1 MAAASLV
8 ATAIGIVLLIV
19 TAYVLVGG
27 TLTATETLMNA
38 QSEMTSARTRILGTS
53 VTITGWNGTVNPLLL
68 DVENT
73 GSESIPD
80 LEFMDVFL
88 LQDGLPVRYFYSES
102 GVTGSWSRI
111 PGMGISPD
119 LVHPGQWDPNET
131 LHIQVLYQAGS
142 PVPVWAEVV
151 TGNGATDSTYL

>member
-38 QSEMTSARTRILGTS
+38 QSAMTDARTKMLGTS
-53 VTITGWNGTVNPLLL
+53 ITITGWNGTVNPLLL
-68 DVENT
+68 DIENS

-88 LQDGLPVRYFYSES
+88 IHDGVPVRYSYSGS
-102 GVTGSWSRI
+102 GGTGTWSRI
-111 PGMGISPD
+111 PGPGISPD

-131 LHIQVLYQAGS
+131 LHIQVFYGAGS
-142 PVPVWAEVV
+142 PVPIWAEVV
-151 TGNGATDSTYL
+151 TGNGARDSTYL

>member
-1 MAAASLV
+1 VAAASLV

-38 QSEMTSARTRILGTS
+38 QSEMTSARTRMLGTS
-53 VTITGWNGTVNPLLL
+53 VRITGWNGTVNPLLL

-73 GSESIPD
+73 GSESIMD
-80 LEFMDVFL
+80 LEFMDIFL
-88 LQDGLPVRYFYSES
+88 LQDGTPVRYSYTES
-102 GVTGSWSRI
+102 GVTGSWSRAS
-111 PGMGISPD
+111 ISPD

-131 LHIQVLYQAGS
+131 LHIQVSYEAGS

-151 TGNGATDSTYL
+151 TGNGAVDSTYL

>member
-38 QSEMTSARTRILGTS
+38 QSEMTDTRTRMLGTS

-73 GSESIPD
+73 GSEAIMD

-88 LQDGLPVRYFYSES
+88 LHDATPIRYPYSES
-102 GVTGSWSRI
+102 GLTGSWSSVS
-111 PGMGISPD
+111 ISPD
-119 LVHPGQWDPNET
+119 LIHPGQWDPNET
-131 LHIQVLYQAGS
+131 LHIQVQYEAGS

-151 TGNGATDSTYL
+151 TGNGAVDSTYL

>member
-38 QSEMTSARTRILGTS
+38 QSAMTDARTKMIGTS
-53 VTITGWNGTVNPLLL
+53 ITITGWNGTVNPLLL

-73 GSESIPD
+73 GSESVPD
-80 LEFMDVFL
+80 FEFMDVFL
-88 LQDGLPVRYFYSES
+88 LHDGVPVRYPYSRS
-102 GVTGSWSRI
+102 GGTGTWNRV
-111 PGMGISPD
+111 PGSGISPD
-119 LVHPGQWDPNET
+119 LIHPGQWDPKET
-131 LHIQVLYQAGS
+131 LHIQVFYEAGT
-142 PVPVWAEVV
+142 PVPLWAEVV